1 MTRRK
6 FLAKAGGAL
15 VATGLGGYSY
25 WEAGELGPRLLSVP
39 IAGLPAGFNGC
50 RIALLADLHHGWF
63 ISRAYL
69 AGAVRLANSLQPDLI
84 FLLGDYVDSNAAYI
98 APVIEELAH
107 LHAPL
112 GVFAVQGN
120 RDIRVNR
127 ILTSRELARQKI
139 PELTNAGRWIE
150 RNGSRIWICGFDDST
165 RGHPDVAAALALA
178 PREAVAIAM
187 THNPDL
193 TQSLDDP
200 RVQLVCCGHTHGGQ
214 VDFPFIGRPFVPSA
228 YGQKYALGLVQ
239 APHTKTFV
247 TTGVGSIFPPLRFR
261 CPPEVALLTLVT
273 A

>member
-1 MTRRK
+1 MTRRT
-6 FLAKAGGAL
+6 FLVKAAGA
-15 VATGLGGYSY
+15 AAAAGLGGYSY
-25 WEAGELGPRLLSVP
+25 WEAGELEPRLLSVP
-39 IAGLPAGFNGC
+39 IGGLPAGFDGC

-69 AGAVRLANSLQPDLI
+69 ASAVRLANSLEPDLV
-84 FLLGDYVDSNAAYI
+84 FLLGDYVDSDATYI
-98 APVIEELAH
+98 GPVMEEVAK

-112 GVFAVQGN
+112 GVYAVQGN
-120 RDIRVNR
+120 RDIRTNR
-127 ILTSRELARQKI
+127 ILTTKELARQKI

-165 RGHPDVAAALALA
+165 TGHPDVALALSPA
-178 PREAVAIAM
+178 PHDAVAIAM

-200 RVQLVCCGHTHGGQ
+200 RVRLVCCGHTHGGQ
-214 VDFPFIGRPFVPSA
+214 VDLPFIGRPFIPSA

-261 CPPEVALLTLVT
+261 CPPEVALLTLVK